1 MKKKIV
7 ISLVILVI
15 GGIFTTM
22 FLGKDKREEK
32 SKKEKVLPIEEKKDI
47 NIEENREF
55 KGKVSFENLDGL
67 FFFGIKE
74 IEEFKTHITDWLY
87 VEGIVP
93 KKIEIYEK
101 IEEIGQESWKFYCL
115 VNNGAYKVQGTFKF
129 DEEVKF
135 TFTDTLPKIEEI
147 ESAAKRKPTEEEK
160 ALVNES
166 YDPGYANVDVGQ
178 IVIVGGKE
186 KIPKEV
192 NQGKLI
198 EKMTDYLLEAQ
209 EYRRE
214 VVLEEVQKDENRI
227 GLVFSFVIPRIDK
240 KVFCVTI
247 KNDMYKFFFG
257 TRIEE

>member
-7 ISLVILVI
+7 ISLMVLVI
-15 GGIFTTM
+15 GSIFTTM
-22 FLGKDKREEK
+22 FLAKDKKEVK
-32 SKKEKVLPIEEKKDI
+32 NKKEKNLLIEKKRNI
-47 NIEENREF
+47 NAQEKRRMQESI
-55 KGKVSFENLDGL
+55 SFENLDGL
-67 FFFGIKE
+67 FFFGAKE
-74 IEEFKTHITDWLY
+74 LEEFKKSIQEWLY
-87 VEGIVP
+87 DEGVTP

-101 IEEIGQESWKFYCL
+101 IEELDQGSWKFYCL
-115 VNNGAYKVQGTFKF
+115 VNSGSYKVEGVFKF
-129 DEEVKF
+129 DKEVKF
-135 TFTDTLPKIEEI
+135 AFTDTLPKIEEI
-147 ESAAKRKPTEEEK
+147 ESVAGKQPTEEEK

-166 YDPGYANVDVGQ
+166 YDPGYENVDVGK

-192 NQGKLI
+192 NQEKLI
-198 EKMTDYLLEAQ
+198 EKMTGYLLEAQ

-214 VVLEEVQKDENRI
+214 VILEEVQKDEDRI

-247 KNDMYKFFFG
+247 KNEKYKFFFG